1 MVKTAKNMKLK
12 SKKLTAKSKKIGIGV
27 IGVGVMGRGHAL
39 YLSQYVK
46 DSKVV
51 AIYDANISVAN
62 KVAKEVSKKSKFLP
76 KVYNELSQIFSDSEV
91 QAVIIASPD
100 HLHARH
106 LEQAINANKHV
117 LCEKPLAS
125 TEKDARKVAKL
136 VRQSNSIVG
145 LGFMRRFDQAYQK
158 LKSEINTGKY
168 GKVLQIRA
176 TSRNVSSPTATT
188 SMLLTNVA
196 VHEMDIIRWLLG
208 EEIVSVQVNFAKKTR
223 KANSYLSDPISVNCH
238 TESGVLVTIDIFAN
252 SIYGYEVGMEV
263 ITENGSLV
271 IENLGELSI
280 AKNFKLPARKSGNL
294 HKDWMGRFK
303 PAYIAE
309 LKAFVSSLKNKK
321 LHKDF
326 ATIEDGLAASIAC
339 GLGVK
344 KL

>member
-1 MVKTAKNMKLK
+1 MTQKVRWGFIGAGHIATKALYPALLK
-12 SKKLTAKSKKIGIGV
+12 STVGEIYAVGSRDRERGLKLSPSGLVYT
-27 IGVGVMGRGHAL
+27 
-39 YLSQYVK
+39 
-46 DSKVV
+46 D
-51 AIYDANISVAN
+51 
-62 KVAKEVSKKSKFLP
+62 
-76 KVYNELSQIFSDSEV
+76 YNELLADPKVDAIYISLPNS
-91 QAVIIASPD
+91 
-100 HLHARH
+100 LHIEWSIKAMR
-106 LEQAINANKHV
+106 AGKHV

-158 LKSEINTGKY
+158 LKSEINSGKY